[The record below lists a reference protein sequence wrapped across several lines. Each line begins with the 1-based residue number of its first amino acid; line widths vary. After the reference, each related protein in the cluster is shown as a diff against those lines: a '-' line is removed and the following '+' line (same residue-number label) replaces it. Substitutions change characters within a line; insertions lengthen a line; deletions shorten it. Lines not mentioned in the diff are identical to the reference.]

1 MKQTDINRNKM
12 TGEWVKHIRRGWRR
26 PLNKLRRK
34 FLFKDQNNQQNENH

>member
-26 PLNKLRRK
+26 ELNKLRRS
-34 FLFKDQNNQQNENH
+34 FLKKDLNSQLNN